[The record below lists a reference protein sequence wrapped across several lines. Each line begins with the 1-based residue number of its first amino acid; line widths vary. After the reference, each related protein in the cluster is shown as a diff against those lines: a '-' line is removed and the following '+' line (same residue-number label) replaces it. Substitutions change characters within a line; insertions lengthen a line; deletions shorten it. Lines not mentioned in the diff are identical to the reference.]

1 MKHPLLLSLL
11 ASSLLLAGCHTPP
24 ATPATSTSAPVS
36 AAAPVTPTASL
47 TGEWNWTCCEGHYH
61 GDLKLQQDGS
71 KLTGRLTDEN
81 DANGG
86 AIEGTVNGNQV
97 HLARSWGEDFHQD
110 YTLTLSADGNKLAG
124 ELDGTRDESVGAH
137 FEATRK

>member
-11 ASSLLLAGCHTPP
+11 ASSLLMAGCHTPSP
-24 ATPATSTSAPVS
+24 SASAVPTPPSAPVAS
-36 AAAPVTPTASL
+36 TASL

-61 GDLKLQQDGS
+61 GDLKLQQDGG
-71 KLTGRLTDEN
+71 KLTGRLADEN

-86 AIEGTVNGNQV
+86 AIEGTVNGSQV
-97 HLARSWGEDFHQD
+97 QFARSWGEDFHQD
-110 YTLTLSADGNKLAG
+110 YTLTLSADGNKLEG
-124 ELDGTRDESVGAH
+124 DLDGTRDESVGAH

>member
-1 MKHPLLLSLL
+1 MF

-24 ATPATSTSAPVS
+24 TTSATPTSAP
-36 AAAPVTPTASL
+36 AQATAPVASAVSL
-47 TGEWNWTCCEGHYH
+47 TGDWSWTCCEGHYH

-71 KLTGRLTDEN
+71 KLTGRLADEN

-86 AIEGTVNGNQV
+86 TVEGTVTGNQV
-97 HLARSWGEDFHQD
+97 HFARSWGEDFHQD
-110 YTLTLSADGNKLAG
+110 YTLTLSADGQKLAG

-137 FEATRK
+137 FKATRK